1 MQGPLSIAWPKG
13 RRDPGRDAAVRLG
26 GSEGVYSR
34 EQQQNQSRLAAR
46 ILELARDG
54 ILIHLRFLD
63 AALSRLRPVERPGL
77 LGAATDS
84 AALYYDPLF
93 LLLQCREEP
102 NFGARLYLHTLLHCI
117 FYHSFQYD
125 KVDGALW
132 DLAADIAVENTI
144 LELGLSFLGL
154 GTDEEARAALEELS
168 GRIGA
173 LTAERVY
180 RCFREDPPSQEEG
193 RRLRFLFER
202 DSHALWKREDAQE
215 LVLTEE
221 QWKKLSERVK
231 ADLKSFSKGKTN
243 SESLEKNLAEATKD
257 RYDYAKLLRRFT
269 VTGEE
274 VSVNE
279 EEFDYIYYTYGLS
292 RYGNMPLVEPL
303 EYRDVKKVR
312 EFVIALDTSA
322 SCRGAL
328 VRAFLRQT
336 YSILME
342 TEHFFQKVNVHILQC
357 DSEVRSDVKIT
368 CEEEFGAFLQK
379 GELQG
384 FGSTDFRPVFSYVE
398 ELQQKGEFENLK
410 GLIYFTDGYGV
421 YPERMPGY
429 DVIFAFL
436 REDDRQPEVPPWA
449 IRVVLEEE
457 ALERQE
463 G

>member
-1 MQGPLSIAWPKG
+1 M
-13 RRDPGRDAAVRLG
+13 
-26 GSEGVYSR
+26 YSK

-46 ILELARDG
+46 ILELARDS

-63 AALSRLRPVERPGL
+63 VALSRLRPVERPGFL
-77 LGAATDS
+77 SAAADA
-84 AALYYDPLF
+84 AALYYDPRF

-102 NFGARLYLHTLLHCI
+102 NFGTRLYLHALLHCI

-125 KVDGALW
+125 KVDGPLW

-144 LELGLSFLGL
+144 LEMRLPFAGME
-154 GTDEEARAALEELS
+154 TDDEARAVLEELS
-168 GRIGA
+168 GRVGP

-180 RCFREDPPSQEEG
+180 RHFRTEPLSKDEE
-193 RRLRFLFER
+193 RRCRRLFER
-202 DSHALWKREDAQE
+202 DSHELWKREESQE
-215 LVLTEE
+215 LVLSQE

-231 ADLKSFSKGKTN
+231 ADLKSFSRGKTD

-336 YSILME
+336 YSILKSS
-342 TEHFFQKVNVHILQC
+342 EHFFQKVNVHILQC
-357 DSEVRSDVKIT
+357 DSEVRSDAKIT
-368 CEEEFGAFLQK
+368 CEEEFEAFMRK

-398 ELQQKGEFENLK
+398 ELRQKGEFENLK

-436 REDDRQPEVPPWA
+436 REDDEQPAVPPWA
-449 IRVVLEEE
+449 IRVVLEED
-457 ALERQE
+457 ALERQ
-463 G
+463 GG

>member
-1 MQGPLSIAWPKG
+1 M
-13 RRDPGRDAAVRLG
+13 
-26 GSEGVYSR
+26 YSR
-34 EQQQNQSRLAAR
+34 EQQQDRSRLAAR
-46 ILELARDG
+46 ILELARDS

-63 AALSRLRPVERPGL
+63 AALSRLRPVERPGA
-77 LGAATDS
+77 LGAS
-84 AALYYDPLF
+84 ADASALYYDPL
-93 LLLQCREEP
+93 LLLRQCREEP
-102 NFGARLYLHTLLHCI
+102 DFGARLYLHTLLHCI
-117 FYHSFQYD
+117 FYHSFRYD
-125 KVDGALW
+125 KVDGPLW
-132 DLAADIAVENTI
+132 DLSADIAVENTI
-144 LELGLSFLGL
+144 LEMRLSFAGL
-154 GTDEEARAALEELS
+154 ETDDEARAVLEALS
-168 GRIGA
+168 GQAGA

-180 RCFREDPPSQEEG
+180 RYFRRNPLAQEEE
-193 RRLRFLFER
+193 RRLRRLFGR
-202 DSHALWKREDAQE
+202 DSHELWRRQEPRE
-215 LVLTEE
+215 LLLSEE
-221 QWKKLSERVK
+221 QWKKLSERVR
-231 ADLKSFSKGKTN
+231 ADLKSFSKGKTD
-243 SESLEKNLAEATKD
+243 SESLEKNLAEATKE

-269 VTGEE
+269 VIGEE

-322 SCRGAL
+322 SCRGSL

-336 YSILME
+336 YSILKA

-368 CEEEFGAFLQK
+368 CEEEFEAFMRK
-379 GELQG
+379 GELRG

-398 ELQQKGEFENLK
+398 ELQRKGEFENLK

-436 REDDRQPEVPPWA
+436 REDDKQPEVPPWA
-449 IRVVLEEE
+449 IRVVLEED
-457 ALERQE
+457 ALERQD
-463 G
+463 GFSG

>member
-1 MQGPLSIAWPKG
+1 M
-13 RRDPGRDAAVRLG
+13 
-26 GSEGVYSR
+26 YSK

-46 ILELARDG
+46 ILELARDS

-63 AALSRLRPVERPGL
+63 VALSRLRPVERPGFL
-77 LGAATDS
+77 SAAADA
-84 AALYYDPLF
+84 AALYYDPRF

-102 NFGARLYLHTLLHCI
+102 NFGTRLYLHALLHCI

-125 KVDGALW
+125 KVDGSLW

-144 LELGLSFLGL
+144 LEMRLPFAGME
-154 GTDEEARAALEELS
+154 TDDEARAVLEELS
-168 GRIGA
+168 GRVGP

-180 RCFREDPPSQEEG
+180 RHFRTEPLSKDEE
-193 RRLRFLFER
+193 RRCRRLFER
-202 DSHALWKREDAQE
+202 DSHELWKREESQE
-215 LVLTEE
+215 LVLSQE
-221 QWKKLSERVK
+221 QWKKLSERIK
-231 ADLKSFSKGKTN
+231 ADLKSFSRGKTD

-336 YSILME
+336 YSILKSS
-342 TEHFFQKVNVHILQC
+342 EHFFQKVNVHILQC
-357 DSEVRSDVKIT
+357 DSEVRSDAKIT
-368 CEEEFGAFLQK
+368 CEEEFEAFMRK

-398 ELQQKGEFENLK
+398 ELRQKGEFENLK
-410 GLIYFTDGYGV
+410 GLIYVTDGYGV

-436 REDDRQPEVPPWA
+436 REDDEQPAVPPWA
-449 IRVVLEEE
+449 IRVVLEED
-457 ALERQE
+457 ALERQ
-463 G
+463 GS